1 MTTLKKQKIY
11 FWTPETNRLK
21 LGMKKVSP
29 TTDEIFIIRNVRN
42 VYVEVWK
49 NPTSDSYWDIS

>member
-1 MTTLKKQKIY
+1 
-11 FWTPETNRLK
+11 
-21 LGMKKVSP
+21 MKKVSP